1 MKYFR
6 LGYDQVFLP
15 KNNFIYNNE
24 KIGSLS
30 IMIKYKLFNKKQG
43 NEILFLAE
51 KSNEVNEA
59 IAEKKYIF
67 SYVKCSFDKE
77 KLIDIKIKNKE
88 LEKIGYRLEYEI
100 DSYMKDILDDT
111 GLLATPVEISKE
123 EFCEI
128 MKENLRLF
136 DNLDN
141 YPTQST
147 AFGTYEV

>member
-1 MKYFR
+1 MK
-6 LGYDQVFLP
+6 L
-15 KNNFIYNNE
+15 
-24 KIGSLS
+24 
-30 IMIKYKLFNKKQG
+30 
-43 NEILFLAE
+43 
-51 KSNEVNEA
+51 
-59 IAEKKYIF
+59 
-67 SYVKCSFDKE
+67 CSFDKE

>member
-1 MKYFR
+1 MKLMKLLQKRNTF
-6 LGYDQVFLP
+6 FL
-15 KNNFIYNNE
+15 
-24 KIGSLS
+24 
-30 IMIKYKLFNKKQG
+30 
-43 NEILFLAE
+43 
-51 KSNEVNEA
+51 
-59 IAEKKYIF
+59 
-67 SYVKCSFDKE
+67 
-77 KLIDIKIKNKE
+77 KE

>member
-88 LEKIGYRLEYEI
+88 LEK
-100 DSYMKDILDDT
+100 MKDILDDT